1 MHLSVGQKVTYD
13 SKVDGFISAIA
24 RYSFTVDWL
33 DGSTSTESLI
43 DPDTK
48 LKFHPL
54 ANEEPS
60 VLKYVTCIQ
69 EKYPKEET
77 NRNNVNPVHY
87 DLFPEHGIQVR
98 EVLEVLCNKIDKA
111 YPVSSFLVSDYVQA
125 MQYFMRWFDKNGTED
140 IEKGVWYMN
149 KIIKQLNDLEKKE
162 LL

>member
-43 DPDTK
+43 DHDTK

-69 EKYPKEET
+69 EKYPKEEKT
-77 NRNNVNPVHY
+77 TGDYQHYFKDVSKLKQIDIYRVLDLWEVQDPCIAHAVKKLLVAGNRGYKDTTKDIQEAIDSLNRWKEMQVENK
-87 DLFPEHGIQVR
+87 GIVG
-98 EVLEVLCNKIDKA
+98 N
-111 YPVSSFLVSDYVQA
+111 S
-125 MQYFMRWFDKNGTED
+125 
-140 IEKGVWYMN
+140 EKDN
-149 KIIKQLNDLEKKE
+149 A
-162 LL
+162 

>member
-54 ANEEPS
+54 ANEAPS

-98 EVLEVLCNKIDKA
+98 EVCKVMAKKIEA
-111 YPVSSFLVSDYVQA
+111 AGHGAFFISDYVQ
-125 MQYFMRWFDKNGTED
+125 MLQYLLRFQDKNGLDDLNKAEFYLRKLIED
-140 IEKGVWYMN
+140 YHEG
-149 KIIKQLNDLEKKE
+149 EA
-162 LL
+162 

>member
-54 ANEEPS
+54 ANEAPS

-69 EKYPKEET
+69 EKYPKEEKT
-77 NRNNVNPVHY
+77 TGDYQHYFKDVSKLKQIDIYRVLDLWEVQDPCIAHAVKKLLVAGNRGY
-87 DLFPEHGIQVR
+87 KDTTKDIQ
-98 EVLEVLCNKIDKA
+98 EAIYTLERLKVMLK
-111 YPVSSFLVSDYVQA
+111 
-125 MQYFMRWFDKNGTED
+125 ED
-140 IEKGVWYMN
+140 ERISNET
-149 KIIKQLNDLEKKE
+149 KE
-162 LL
+162 